1 MAALLSQQP
10 WKRGYRVGP
19 LRVGSTSWQ
28 DGEAAVRRRLT
39 LKRQVTTTL
48 LPDCSI
54 KPPAAEAEE
63 FAFSLRSERPLRSE
77 TCLAASE
84 AASVSSGSGC
94 DRHLTRFVAG
104 KPPLEVRFPQAAA
117 RRRVLSTLTC
127 LMMLERSKS
136 AF

>member
-19 LRVGSTSWQ
+19 LRVGSSSWQ

-104 KPPLEVRFPQAAA
+104 KPPLEVRFP
-117 RRRVLSTLTC
+117 
-127 LMMLERSKS
+127 
-136 AF
+136 